1 MQADLSREGA
11 GRSFIR
17 QPRVVLHDPCLFA
30 SKIGA
35 PMKVPMVNTVPVT
48 LVLGGAASG
57 KSRFAQELAE
67 REAGSLLYVATAQ
80 AGDDEMAARIARH
93 QRKRGERWRTLEAPL
108 DLTVVVPAAAGHGA
122 VLVDC
127 VTLWL
132 SNLLLASEDQD
143 ERWSAVDAFIA
154 VLAGLPAPIFV
165 VSNEV
170 GQGIVPEHPLTRSFR
185 DLAGQV
191 NQSLAARADRVWLV
205 TAGLPLQLK

>member
-1 MQADLSREGA
+1 M
-11 GRSFIR
+11 
-17 QPRVVLHDPCLFA
+17 
-30 SKIGA
+30 KIPVA
-35 PMKVPMVNTVPVT
+35 NTFPVT

-67 REAGSLLYVATAQ
+67 RQPGSLLYVATAQ
-80 AGDDEMAARIARH
+80 AGDDEMAERITRHRQAR
-93 QRKRGERWRTLEAPL
+93 GGRWCTLEAPL

-132 SNLLLASEDQD
+132 TNLLLAGESPA
-143 ERWSAVDAFIA
+143 AVWPAVEAFLA
-154 VLAGLPAPIFV
+154 VLAGLPAPLIL

-170 GQGIVPEHPLTRSFR
+170 GQGIVPEHALARTFR

-191 NQSLAARADRVWLV
+191 NQRLASRADSVWLV

>member
-1 MQADLSREGA
+1 M
-11 GRSFIR
+11 
-17 QPRVVLHDPCLFA
+17 
-30 SKIGA
+30 
-35 PMKVPMVNTVPVT
+35 MKVPVINTVPVT

-67 REAGSLLYVATAQ
+67 RQAGSLLYVATAR
-80 AGDDEMAARIARH
+80 AGDEEMAGRIARH
-93 QRKRGERWRTLEAPL
+93 RRGRGERWRTLEAPL
-108 DLTVVVPAAAGHGA
+108 DLTVVVPAAVGHGA

-132 SNLLLASEDQD
+132 TNLLLAGESPADVWPSVE
-143 ERWSAVDAFIA
+143 AFLA
-154 VLAGLPAPIFV
+154 VLAGLPAPIIL

-170 GQGIVPEHPLTRSFR
+170 GQGIVPEHALARTFR

-191 NQSLAARADRVWLV
+191 NQRLAARADSVWLV

>member
-1 MQADLSREGA
+1 
-11 GRSFIR
+11 
-17 QPRVVLHDPCLFA
+17 
-30 SKIGA
+30 
-35 PMKVPMVNTVPVT
+35 MKVPVINAVPVT

-57 KSRFAQELAE
+57 KSRFAQALAE
-67 REAGSLLYVATAQ
+67 RHAGTLLYVATAQ
-80 AGDDEMAARIARH
+80 AGDAEMAARIDRH
-93 QRKRGERWRTLEAPL
+93 RLARGERWRTLEAPL

-132 SNLLLASEDQD
+132 TNLLLAGEAP
-143 ERWSAVDAFIA
+143 EAVWPAVDAFLD
-154 VLAGLPAPIFV
+154 VLAGLPSPIIL

-170 GQGIVPEHPLTRSFR
+170 GQGIVPEHALARTFR

-191 NQSLAARADRVWLV
+191 NQRLAARADRVWLV

>member
-1 MQADLSREGA
+1 MN
-11 GRSFIR
+11 
-17 QPRVVLHDPCLFA
+17 
-30 SKIGA
+30 A
-35 PMKVPMVNTVPVT
+35 PVTNTVPVT

-67 REAGSLLYVATAQ
+67 RQPGTLLYVATAH
-80 AGDDEMAARIARH
+80 AGDAEMAGRIALHRAA
-93 QRKRGERWRTLEAPL
+93 RGERWRTLETAL

-132 SNLLLASEDQD
+132 SNLLLAGGDAAAANP
-143 ERWSAVDAFIA
+143 AVDAFLS
-154 VLAGLPAPIFV
+154 VLAGLPVPIIL

-170 GQGIVPEHPLTRSFR
+170 GQGIVPEHALARAFR

-191 NQSLAARADRVWLV
+191 NQRLAARADHVWLV
-205 TAGLPLQLK
+205 TAGIPLQLK

>member
-1 MQADLSREGA
+1 M
-11 GRSFIR
+11 
-17 QPRVVLHDPCLFA
+17 
-30 SKIGA
+30 KI
-35 PMKVPMVNTVPVT
+35 PVVNTVPVT

-67 REAGSLLYVATAQ
+67 RQPGSLLYVATAR
-80 AGDDEMAARIARH
+80 AGDAEMAERIARH
-93 QRKRGERWRTLEAPL
+93 RRARGDRWRTLEAPM
-108 DLTVVVPAAAGHGA
+108 DLTVVVPAAVGHGA

-132 SNLLLASEDQD
+132 TNLLLAGEN
-143 ERWSAVDAFIA
+143 EGEVWPAVEGFLS
-154 VLAGLPAPIFV
+154 VLAGLPAPIFL

-170 GQGIVPEHPLTRSFR
+170 GQGIVPEHALARTFR

-191 NQSLAARADRVWLV
+191 NQRLAARADHVWLV

>member
-1 MQADLSREGA
+1 
-11 GRSFIR
+11 
-17 QPRVVLHDPCLFA
+17 
-30 SKIGA
+30 
-35 PMKVPMVNTVPVT
+35 MKVPVVNTVPVT

-67 REAGSLLYVATAQ
+67 HQPGSLLYVATAH

-93 QRKRGERWRTLEAPL
+93 RQNRGERWRTLEAPL
-108 DLTVVVPAAAGHGA
+108 DLTVVVPAATGHGA

-132 SNLLLASEDQD
+132 TNLLLSSESP
-143 ERWSAVDAFIA
+143 EAIWSAVDAFID
-154 VLAGLPAPIFV
+154 VLAGLPAPIIL

-170 GQGIVPEHPLTRSFR
+170 GQGIVPEHALARVFR

-191 NQSLAARADRVWLV
+191 NQRLAARADRVWLV
-205 TAGLPLQLK
+205 AAGLPLQLK